1 MPPFLKHFA
10 ESGKMSDLGYVEGK
24 NLVIES
30 RYAEGQIDRLP
41 ALDRFGC
48 SRKPG
53 TKAETKPS
61 RRGGARA
68 VLRQTLPKPP
78 QFPRLPKIVARAK
91 PRGRRKSAR

>member
-1 MPPFLKHFA
+1 MLPPAKSPGDAAVFEAFR
-10 ESGKMSDLGYVEGK
+10 GKMSDLGYVEGK

-53 TKAETKPS
+53 TW
-61 RRGGARA
+61 R
-68 VLRQTLPKPP
+68 
-78 QFPRLPKIVARAK
+78 
-91 PRGRRKSAR
+91 

>member
-1 MPPFLKHFA
+1 
-10 ESGKMSDLGYVEGK
+10 MSDLGYVEGK

-53 TKAETKPS
+53 TW
-61 RRGGARA
+61 R
-68 VLRQTLPKPP
+68 
-78 QFPRLPKIVARAK
+78 
-91 PRGRRKSAR
+91 